1 MLWTIV
7 ATKDGFEKSFDAVLQ
22 NGTIAE
28 ALAALWADQRFK
40 GWGYVESYPK
50 TQEGGAIAA

>member
-22 NGTIAE
+22 NGTFAE
-28 ALAALWADQRFK
+28 AVAALRANPGFK
-40 GWGYVESYPK
+40 DWGYVESYPAR
-50 TQEGGAIAA
+50 QGGAIAA